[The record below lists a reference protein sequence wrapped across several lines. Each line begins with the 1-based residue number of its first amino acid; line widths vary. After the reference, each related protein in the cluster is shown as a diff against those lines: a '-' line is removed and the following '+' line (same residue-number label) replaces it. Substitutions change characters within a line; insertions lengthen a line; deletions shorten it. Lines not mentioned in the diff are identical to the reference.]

1 MSKLNTDGP
10 GVSGIAIIAIL
21 IAVLAILLGPRMVF
35 LFNVFIGALL
45 ISGVFYL
52 IKVSMEAKKEK
63 AFEKSTEGYVY
74 KHMRQCK
81 SQIDKNNQ
89 EVVEIERNIDDLRAK
104 INPKL
109 QMSEQ
114 TQKETD
120 RILGAFH
127 QELQLRHA
135 KIEFYKTCLK
145 KLNTI
150 DYNHKMSQELAA
162 KQQKLNELQEDHYE
176 DIAHMETLKS
186 DVAYDQ
192 SYLTSIEN
200 LTLRMSGSNSIKAVE
215 NLQLELVEITKE
227 LRRI

>member
-1 MSKLNTDGP
+1 M
-10 GVSGIAIIAIL
+10 A
-21 IAVLAILLGPRMVF
+21 F

-45 ISGVFYL
+45 ICGTIYL
-52 IKVSMEAKKEK
+52 FKMGMDARQEK

-81 SQIDKNNQ
+81 SQIDKNKQ
-89 EVVEIERNIDDLRAK
+89 EVAEIEQNIDDLRAK

-109 QMSEQ
+109 EMSEQ

-120 RILGAFH
+120 RILAAFH

-176 DIAHMETLKS
+176 EIAQMESLKS

-200 LTLRMSGSNSIKAVE
+200 LTLRMSSSTSIKAVE

>member
-1 MSKLNTDGP
+1 MSKSKTDGP
-10 GVSGIAIIAIL
+10 SYSAIVVIAVL
-21 IAVLAILLGPRMVF
+21 IAVFAILLGPRMVF

-45 ISGVFYL
+45 ITGIVYL
-52 IKVSMEAKKEK
+52 IKVGMEAKKEK
-63 AFEKSTEGYVY
+63 ELAQSTEGYVY

-81 SQIDKNNQ
+81 TQIDKNKQ
-89 EVVEIERNIDDLRAK
+89 EVVEIEQNIDDLRAK

-120 RILGAFH
+120 RILAAFH

-150 DYNHKMSQELAA
+150 DYNHKMSQELAT

-176 DIAHMETLKS
+176 DIAQMETLKS
-186 DVAYDQ
+186 DVSFDQ

-200 LTLRMSGSNSIKAVE
+200 LTLRMTSSNSMKAVE